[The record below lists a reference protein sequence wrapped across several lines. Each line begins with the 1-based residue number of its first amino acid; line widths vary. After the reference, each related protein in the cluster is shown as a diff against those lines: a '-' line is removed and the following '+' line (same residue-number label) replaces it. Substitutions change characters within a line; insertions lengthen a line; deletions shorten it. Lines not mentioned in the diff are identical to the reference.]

1 MIEIAARKGTSIAEE
16 MAFQLVQAAVLL
28 DGARGE
34 GSFAPEALAAALNR
48 NLETWVA
55 MRSIIKRDDCVLSD
69 PVKDN
74 LERLARF
81 VAERTFAIGD
91 NGENGQGADLIENG
105 AIDTLININL
115 QISEGLLE
123 GDRKNP

>member
-1 MIEIAARKGTSIAEE
+1 MKEIAARKGTSIAEE

-34 GSFAPEALAAALNR
+34 GSFAPEALVAATNR

-55 MRSIIKRDDCVLSD
+55 MRSIIKRDDCGLND
-69 PVKDN
+69 LVKDN

-81 VAERTFAIGD
+81 VAERTFAIGE
-91 NGENGQGADLIENG
+91 NGENGRGADLIENG

-115 QISEGLLE
+115 QISEVLLE
-123 GDRKNP
+123 GEQKEH